1 MNVDGYTRQTEAAK
15 CISRTWYIHADYMH
29 NVAPRTQQ
37 NSARYVCLFISLISL
52 SLFPSLSLEIILVDL
67 IRHHH
72 HPQQKHR
79 PNDIKCERRLPIL
92 TYPLRLQPRQRRLP
106 VRQARNRP
114 VEIAVAVYGARGP
127 VELDGGFDQAG
138 EEEHEKD
145 EGAEDDDAREQL
157 PSLD

>member
-1 MNVDGYTRQTEAAK
+1 MLTGIQGRQKLQSVSAERGLSMQTI
-15 CISRTWYIHADYMH
+15 CITWLLEPSRTPHAMY
-29 NVAPRTQQ
+29 ACSYRSYLLP
-37 NSARYVCLFISLISL
+37 
-52 SLFPSLSLEIILVDL
+52 LFPFLSLEIILVDL
-67 IRHHH
+67 ICHHH

-79 PNDIKCERRLPIL
+79 PNNIECKRRLPIL

-106 VRQARNRP
+106 VRQARTRP

-138 EEEHEKD
+138 EEEHEED

-157 PSLD
+157 PLLD